1 MCAQSRFFCSTRT
14 RKGGKG
20 VVYSILAEGGLE
32 GQQKTEEEEEKGERS
47 DNEVLEKKGE
57 EEKNSK
63 RKRAQTA
70 SPSPPPPPWQFSDE
84 KYGQKSLLPGRRG
97 GKRDP
102 TLPPSPP
109 LFPQFARRLKRP
121 LPLFCPLHS
130 TPLFCLIHRS
140 VHKCSDRACLGRTSY
155 KR

>member
-70 SPSPPPPPWQFSDE
+70 SPPPPWQFSDE
-84 KYGQKSLLPGRRG
+84 KYGQKSILPGRRG

>member
-70 SPSPPPPPWQFSDE
+70 SPPPSWQFSDE